1 MSKKDP
7 IIMYWDGSVKAL
19 VESVRRALDESK
31 VIQRLGNMMEPFHIV
46 DTEAYRT
53 ATLALDELAKIAE
66 AIDSASDDEEDEEI
80 SETIH

>member
-7 IIMYWDGSVKAL
+7 IILYWDGSAKSL
-19 VESVRRALDESK
+19 VECVRSALDESK

-46 DTEAYRT
+46 DTEAYRK

-66 AIDSASDDEEDEEI
+66 AIDSASEDEEDEEL